1 MARENDVHFLQPT
14 VFVLAPNTTQA
25 VPQTVYGVWRAFQLI
40 GGSCAIVGSTGV
52 AAASGFPILAN
63 QYQFFP
69 GPAGCF
75 LSSFGVTST
84 VAVMNGLSAG
94 ASLF

>member
-14 VFVLAPNTTQA
+14 IVTIAPNSTAA
-25 VPQTVYGVWRAFQLI
+25 VPQTVYGVFRAFQLI
-40 GGSCAIVGSTGV
+40 GGSCAIVGSTG
-52 AAASGFPILAN
+52 AAFATGFPVLAN
-63 QYQFFP
+63 QFQFFP

-75 LSSFGVTST
+75 LASAGVTST